1 MPVEIHVYLKP
12 GCSLC
17 EEALDLLDEAGEGG
31 RRFEVVTHNV
41 LAAPALFEKYRFDVP
56 VLVIGGIERLRLR
69 FDRQELE
76 AALLASGCP
85 PS

>member
-12 GCSLC
+12 DCSLC
-17 EEALDLLDEAGEGG
+17 EAALDWLDEA
-31 RRFEVVTHNV
+31 RARFRFEVVTHNV
-41 LAAPALFEKYRFDVP
+41 RADEALFEKYRFHVP
-56 VLVIGGIERLRLR
+56 VVVMGGIERLRSK

-85 PS
+85 RE